1 MGTLK
6 NLKMESLLNAKR
18 LRALAFCRLQVN
30 LNRDIWVGKQEMKE
44 NQGSRSQEIL
54 SLKKKYEIF
63 SYSLEICLLPSPISF
78 SKIFDMLLKS
88 SLTLSTIFPIIYGLD
103 LRVGRRLR

>member
-1 MGTLK
+1 MYMGTLK

-30 LNRDIWVGKQEMKE
+30 LNRDIWVVKQEMKE

-54 SLKKKYEIF
+54 SLKKKKIWDFLIF
-63 SYSLEICLLPSPISF
+63 SWNLPTPLPNIFLQNFWYAVEKLSDLEHYF
-78 SKIFDMLLKS
+78 SYNIW
-88 SLTLSTIFPIIYGLD
+88 I
-103 LRVGRRLR
+103 RLEGG

>member
-6 NLKMESLLNAKR
+6 NLKMENLLNAKC

-30 LNRDIWVGKQEMKE
+30 PNRDIWVGKQEMKG
-44 NQGSRSQEIL
+44 NQGSLSGDSQ
-54 SLKKKYEIF
+54 SKKKYERIF
-63 SYSLEICLLPSPISF
+63 SYSLEICLLPPPHQYLF
-78 SKIFDMLLKS
+78 SKIFDMLLIS
-88 SLTLSTIFPIIYGLD
+88 LSTIFPIIYALD

>member
-1 MGTLK
+1 MYMGALK
-6 NLKMESLLNAKR
+6 NLKMESLLNAKC

-63 SYSLEICLLPSPISF
+63 LIF
-78 SKIFDMLLKS
+78 S
-88 SLTLSTIFPIIYGLD
+88 
-103 LRVGRRLR
+103 

>member
-30 LNRDIWVGKQEMKE
+30 LNRDIWVVKQEMKE

-54 SLKKKYEIF
+54 SLKKKKNMRF
-63 SYSLEICLLPSPISF
+63 SHI
-78 SKIFDMLLKS
+78 LLKFAYS
-88 SLTLSTIFPIIYGLD
+88 PPQYLSPKFLICC
-103 LRVGRRLR
+103 

>member
-30 LNRDIWVGKQEMKE
+30 LNRDIWVVKQEMKE

-54 SLKKKYEIF
+54 SLKKKKYEIF

-78 SKIFDMLLKS
+78 S
-88 SLTLSTIFPIIYGLD
+88 
-103 LRVGRRLR
+103 